1 MFDTRTLTIMATA
14 ASLVLIGAGCGAGQI
29 AIPANEYNSE
39 SAITGVSDRIGT
51 PPPVQQARPTPSPVA
66 EAAPTPGAEISAS
79 APTPSPSVPTSFPGV
94 RASEELQGKTVRI
107 TTPKGEITF
116 ELLGDEGPKAASNF
130 LALAESGFYDGLTF
144 HRVVPGFVVQG
155 GDPLGNGRGG
165 PGYKFEDDPVSLE
178 YDAGIVAMANS
189 GPNTNGSQFFIML
202 EDNPS
207 LPKLYS
213 VFGRVTSGMDVVRR
227 IEIGDVMTTVTV
239 GSK

>member
-1 MFDTRTLTIMATA
+1 MATA
-14 ASLVLIGAGCGAGQI
+14 ASLILIGAGCGAGRV
-29 AIPANEYNSE
+29 AIPANEPNSG
-39 SAITGVSDRIGT
+39 SAITGVLDRIDT
-51 PPPVQQARPTPSPVA
+51 PPPVQQVRPTPSPVA
-66 EAAPTPGAEISAS
+66 ESTPTPGAEVSGS
-79 APTPSPSVPTSFPGV
+79 APTPSPSVPTSFPGI
-94 RASEELQGKTVRI
+94 RASEEMKGKTVRI

-116 ELLGDEGPKAASNF
+116 DILGDEGPKAASNF

-144 HRVVPGFVVQG
+144 HRVVSGFVVQG

-165 PGYKFEDDPVSLE
+165 PGYEFEDDPVSLD

-227 IEIGDVMTTVTV
+227 IEIGDAMTSVTV
-239 GSK
+239 EDK